1 MPVEPVARIRSLLLT
16 GLVAG
21 FGATM
26 ALAGAGAAVPARAAE
41 AAPAAVVADPLFDD
55 GACVVLPT
63 TDGGGG
69 GAQCAGVD
77 LSGTRFGEADFRGAN
92 LTGASFVDGDVQGA
106 VFTGADLTGADFTGA
121 RIVGA
126 DFTGSS
132 ILPATLQAEADA
144 SGTATVAIEPVTPAG
159 LTLDGCTIVGT
170 PVESGQAFPVGTSN
184 MVCTI
189 SSSFTGTATAL
200 VAIEVAPPATPVTSE
215 PLFTDPP
222 STPAAGDD
230 DELNVA
236 MVIGFIGG
244 GLLLVLG
251 IAAFVFANRGSGGGG
266 SGRRSRG
273 RESGSSPRGRR
284 AA

>member
-16 GLVAG
+16 GLVAA
-21 FGATM
+21 FAVAAAATGAW
-26 ALAGAGAAVPARAAE
+26 AASPAR
-41 AAPAAVVADPLFDD
+41 AAVVADPLFDD

-63 TDGGGG
+63 TDGGAG
-69 GAQCAGVD
+69 GAQCAGLD

-92 LTGASFVDGDVQGA
+92 LAGASFVDGDVQGA
-106 VFTGADLTGADFTGA
+106 VFTGADLSGADFTGA

-144 SGTATVAIEPVTPAG
+144 SGTATVAIEPVTPTG

-189 SSSFTGTATAL
+189 SSSFAGTATAL

-222 STPAAGDD
+222 STPTASDD
-230 DELNVA
+230 GELNVA
-236 MVIGFIGG
+236 MVVGFIGG

-251 IAAFVFANRGSGGGG
+251 IAAFVFANRSSGGGG
-266 SGRRSRG
+266 K
-273 RESGSSPRGRR
+273 PKGRR

>member
-1 MPVEPVARIRSLLLT
+1 MPVEPVARIRSLLVT
-16 GLVAG
+16 GLVAV
-21 FGATM
+21 FAVTAM
-26 ALAGAGAAVPARAAE
+26 AAGGAAASPAQ
-41 AAPAAVVADPLFDD
+41 AAVVADPLFDD

-63 TDGGGG
+63 TDGGSG
-69 GAQCAGVD
+69 GAQCAGLD

-144 SGTATVAIEPVTPAG
+144 SGTAAVAIEPVIPTG

-189 SSSFTGTATAL
+189 SSSFAGTATAL
-200 VAIEVAPPATPVTSE
+200 VAVEVAPPATPVTSE

-222 STPAAGDD
+222 STPAAGDDD

-266 SGRRSRG
+266 SGGGSRG
-273 RESGSSPRGRR
+273 RGSGGAPKGRR